1 MPNYHILITDYAWDT
16 LDIERS
22 VFDPIGA
29 ELLVAETGEEA
40 ELLRLAPHAD
50 AIMTNW
56 KRVSAATL
64 DAASNCVTVARYGV
78 GVDNIAVDRATE
90 LGILV
95 SNVPDYCVEEVSDH
109 TLALLLAC
117 ARSVATFDRDMGRGE
132 WNLTAGRPLFRL
144 RGKTL
149 GLIGYGNIARA
160 VVPKAMGFGL
170 NILVYQRS
178 RNLVGNGITLTT
190 DLEHVLRESD
200 YLSLHV
206 PLTADTKG
214 MVDAAFLRR
223 MKPTAYLINT
233 SRGAVIDEAALAQA
247 LRDRVIRGAAL
258 DVLTQEPPP
267 ADHPLLGLP
276 NALITPHAAFNSVEA
291 VEELQARTAQHVAD
305 VLTGKL
311 PPFVINPAVLES
323 ANLRMK
329 R

>member
-1 MPNYHILITDYAWDT
+1 MPDYRILITDYAWDT
-16 LDIERS
+16 LAIEQRI
-22 VFDPIGA
+22 FEPLGA
-29 ELLVAETGEEA
+29 ELLVAEAGAED
-40 ELLRLAPHAD
+40 ELLRLAPYAD

-64 DAASNCVTVARYGV
+64 DAAPNCITVARYGV
-78 GVDNIAVDRATE
+78 GVDNIAVDHATE

-117 ARSVATFDRDMGRGE
+117 ARSVATFDRDMRHGD

-170 NILVYQRS
+170 NILAYQRS

-190 DLEHVLRESD
+190 DLDRVLRESD
-200 YLSLHV
+200 YVSLHV
-206 PLTADTKG
+206 PLNNETRG
-214 MVDAAFLRR
+214 IVDAAFLRR
-223 MKPTAYLINT
+223 MKPTAFLINT
-233 SRGAVIDEAALAQA
+233 SRGAIIDEGALAQA
-247 LRDRVIRGAAL
+247 LHDNVIRGAAL

-291 VEELQARTAQHVAD
+291 VEELQARTAQHVVD
-305 VLTGKL
+305 VLTGTL
-311 PPFVINPAVLES
+311 PPFVINPAVLEQP
-323 ANLRMK
+323 NLRMK